1 MFDPLG
7 GVVTPDPAS
16 NDKNEPEGDK
26 EKDRK
31 VIVRGSFLPK
41 RTQVSACPTPISP
54 KLILWVGG
62 SCDMTKCKGHPLEVF
77 CCGDIIG
84 YFCDLF
90 LGHYVFDALYLVY
103 LSISSMNLV

>member
-1 MFDPLG
+1 MTSGCTGHHDLLSIPTG
-7 GVVTPDPAS
+7 
-16 NDKNEPEGDK
+16 E
-26 EKDRK
+26 
-31 VIVRGSFLPK
+31 SFLPK

-54 KLILWVGG
+54 KLFLWVGG

-103 LSISSMNLV
+103 LSTLINEFSMK